1 MNTERV
7 LEEMTAKPGF
17 LLSRVGTAIQ
27 LGFKELLAGHGLRPL
42 EFLILQLL
50 GSGDGASQQ
59 QLCRAAGV
67 DSGNMVEFVDT
78 LERLGDATRTRD
90 PADRRRYIVTITPT
104 GRSRAAQIVRDL
116 GAYDER
122 FLSPLS
128 DAERRRLVATLGKL
142 YATIPEARE
151 RPPASRR

>member
-78 LERLGDATRTRD
+78 LERLGYATRT
-90 PADRRRYIVTITPT
+90 RYIVTITPT